1 MAEEVLAAVQ
11 VAPEQTDLR
20 SFPLPEV
27 EADAALLKVEAA
39 GVCGSDVGSYKRFGK
54 GPRILGHE
62 NVGVIARAGSAFA
75 RRWGVKEG
83 DRVAIEEYLPC
94 GHCDLCLRGEFRH
107 CATTDVHANPDAL
120 RYGNTPVG
128 TPPALWGGY
137 SQYLYMPPG
146 TVLHSMPDRVPPD
159 QAAMALPLGNGVQW
173 AVVEAQTGPGRSL
186 LVLGP
191 GQQGLGCV
199 VAAKA
204 AGGDLV
210 ILVGLARDERRLEV
224 GRGLGADA
232 TIVADREDVRDRV
245 HVVTGG
251 RGVDAAVDTTSAP
264 SAEMVPLMIDVLK
277 RKEGRIVVQS
287 IGGTVPDFPLEK
299 LARKYVTVKCCRG
312 HSYASVEL
320 AIQRIASG
328 KFPLHLMCTHT
339 FDLNGVDLAIKST
352 GGVGLPGAIHVT
364 VRPWDSQSKSTAD
377 QVSS

>member
-1 MAEEVLAAVQ
+1 MPEQVVAAVQ
-11 VAPEQTDLR
+11 VGPERTEIR
-20 SFPLPEV
+20 EFPLPEIA
-27 EADAALLKVEAA
+27 EDAALLRVEAA
-39 GVCGSDVGSYKRFGK
+39 GVCGSDVHAYARFGK

-83 DRVAIEEYLPC
+83 DCVAIEEYLPC

-186 LVLGP
+186 MIMGP
-191 GQQGLGCV
+191 GQQGLGAV
-199 VAAKA
+199 PAAKA
-204 AGGDLV
+204 AGADLV
-210 ILVGLARDERRLEV
+210 ILSGLARDQRRLEV
-224 GRGLGADA
+224 GRRLGADIA
-232 TIVADREDVRDRV
+232 IEADREDVRERV
-245 HVVTGG
+245 AEITAGK
-251 RGVDAAVDTTSAP
+251 GVDAVVDTTSAP
-264 SAEMVPLMIDVLK
+264 ASEMVPLAIDLVK

-287 IGGTVPDFPLEK
+287 LGGTIRDFPIER
-299 LARKYVTVKCCRG
+299 LARKYITLKAARG
-312 HSYASVEL
+312 HSYAAVEL

-328 KFPLHLMCTHT
+328 KYPLELLTTHH
-339 FDLNGVDLAIKST
+339 FGLSGVDLAIRT
-352 GGVGLPGAIHVT
+352 TAGTGLPGAIHVT
-364 VRPWDSQSKSTAD
+364 VLPWATAH
-377 QVSS
+377 SLSP

>member
-1 MAEEVLAAVQ
+1 MAEQALAAVQ
-11 VAPEQTDLR
+11 TGAEQTELR
-20 SFPLPEV
+20 EFPLPDV
-27 EADAALLKVEAA
+27 PVDGALLRVEAA

-62 NVGVIARAGSAFA
+62 NVGFVARAGEAFA

-107 CATTDVHANPDAL
+107 CLATDVHADPDAL
-120 RYGNTPVG
+120 RYGNTPIT

-137 SQYLYMPPG
+137 SQYLYMPPA
-146 TVLHSMPDRVPPD
+146 TVLHKMPTHVPAD

-173 AVVEAQTGPGRSL
+173 AVVEAQAGPGRGIA
-186 LVLGP
+186 VLGP
-191 GQQGLGCV
+191 GQQGLGAV
-199 VAAKA
+199 VAARA
-204 AGGDLV
+204 AGADLV
-210 ILVGLARDERRLEV
+210 VLVGLSRDERRLEV
-224 GRGLGADA
+224 GRQLGADQ

-245 HVVTGG
+245 REITGG
-251 RGVDAAVDTTSAP
+251 AGVDAVVDTTSAP
-264 SAEMVPLMIDVLK
+264 SAEMVPLMIDLVK

-299 LARKYVTVKCCRG
+299 LARKYITVKCCRG

-320 AIQRIASG
+320 AIQRIAAG
-328 KFPLHLMCTHT
+328 KYPLELMCTHS
-339 FDLNGVDLAIKST
+339 FDLQGVDTAIKST

-364 VRPWDSQSKSTAD
+364 VRP
-377 QVSS
+377 